1 MKNKLTLW
9 SVLLFLLSVNFAVAQ
24 SVSGVVSS
32 SDSGEPLPGV
42 AVSEKGTNNATL
54 TDFDGKFSIKAAN
67 GVTLVFSS
75 MGTETQEVVAT
86 SDFLQVSLKS
96 SSSQLNEVVVT
107 ALGMTREKKSLGYA
121 TQDVDGAEVTRV
133 KDANFVN
140 SLSGKIAGVQ
150 IKNSGTLGGSANVV
164 IRGSSSLTGNNQA
177 LFVVDGMPIS
187 NSTGNGSGVATG
199 RGGYDYGNAAMDINP
214 EDIENISVLKGAAA
228 TALYG
233 SRASNGVIL
242 ITTKSGKSNKGKKT
256 LGVTASMGITV
267 GTVNENTFVRHQQSY
282 GPGYGRYYGGNY
294 VTTSPGDSTFTD
306 GRAQSY
312 DANGDGQNDIVL
324 PMGEDASFGLQVDPN
339 MDVYDWESIYP
350 ELPTYGQSKKH
361 VAPENGALSFYEQS
375 VTRNNSFAVDGG
387 GENTSFR
394 LSATS
399 FNQKGI
405 VGGSNI
411 GRDNI
416 AFSGKFNASDKLTVS
431 AKANYINQT
440 GKGRYG
446 TGYDSR
452 NPNQSFRQWYNVLT
466 DMDAQKDA
474 YTNYGE
480 KNYSWNAYG
489 YGAANP
495 TAPHY
500 FDNFYYSTLQNFST
514 DSRNRVIGN
523 LMAEYEI
530 NDWLKLTGRMSAD
543 SYTEL
548 REERIGTQSV
558 DVSMYTRNNRAFT
571 ERNNDLYLN
580 MNKNFGTDG
589 EISFS
594 GLLGYNQRRSSFQS
608 IYASTNGGLVV
619 PGVYALSNSVAAPA
633 APSESANQIG
643 VDGIYGQAS
652 FGYRNFLYLDVSAR
666 QDVSST
672 LPVANN
678 TYFYPAASLSFIWS
692 EFVDSDILSF
702 GKLRANWA
710 NVGSDAPANA
720 LIDAYGIGTPFNGV
734 TLASAPS
741 TQNNAG
747 LLPENT
753 TSTELGLEMKMFDNR
768 LGFDVSSYNRTTE
781 NQILPAQV
789 STATGT
795 YYKYVNAGQIDN
807 TGLEVSAYVTPV
819 KTKDF
824 QWDVNINWSRNR
836 NKVVSLFGDSESLL
850 LGSVQGGVN
859 MTARVGEAYG
869 TLEGTSFVRDGS
881 TVDGDG
887 NATGA
892 PLVYDWA
899 SSRGGARYYT
909 GDVGVIGNVQADW
922 RGGINNAFSY
932 KNFRLSALIDMQMGG
947 DFFSLDTYYGY
958 GTGVYDFSAGTN
970 AAGGTIRTNVEEGG
984 GLTWD
989 EVAHLGVEGVRQ
1001 WDGVS
1006 VDADGNPSGTT
1017 DNTTSMWMNDYG
1029 NVLGWGL
1036 GGPKEMHIHDA
1047 SFVKLR
1053 EVSLT
1058 YTLPT
1063 SVLADLPIAGVDIS
1077 FVGRN
1082 LAILWKNTPYSDPE
1096 AGLSA
1101 GNLQGYQSG
1110 AYPTLRE
1117 VGVNLRVKF

>member
-1 MKNKLTLW
+1 MKNKFSLW
-9 SVLLFLLSVNFAVAQ
+9 SVLAFVLATNFAIAQ
-24 SVSGVVSS
+24 SVSGVVS
-32 SDSGEPLPGV
+32 DAGSGDALPGV

-54 TDFDGKFSIKAAN
+54 TDFDGKFTIKANKGA
-67 GVTLVFSS
+67 TLVFSS
-75 MGTETQEVVAT
+75 MGMDSKEVTAS
-86 SDFLQVSLKS
+86 SDFIQVSLTAS
-96 SSSQLNEVVVT
+96 ASQLDEVVVT

-121 TQDVDGAEVTRV
+121 TQDVDGAEVTTV

-140 SLSGKIAGVQ
+140 SLSGKVAGVQ
-150 IKNSGTLGGSANVV
+150 IKSSGTLGGSANVV

-187 NSTGNGSGVATG
+187 NSTGNSSDIARG

-233 SRASNGVIL
+233 SRASNGVVL
-242 ITTKSGKSNKGKKT
+242 ITTKSGSSSKGKKT
-256 LGVTASMGITV
+256 LGVTVSTGITV
-267 GTVNENTFVRHQQSY
+267 GAINENTFVRHQKSY
-282 GPGYGRYYGGNY
+282 GPGYGRYYGGAY
-294 VTTSPGDSTFTD
+294 TYTSPTDSVFTD

-312 DANGDGQNDIVL
+312 DANGDGQNDIAL
-324 PMGEDASFGLQVDPN
+324 PMGEDASFGLAVDPN

-350 ELPTYGQSKKH
+350 ELPTYQQSKKH
-361 VAPENGALSFYEQS
+361 VAGENGALSFYEQS
-375 VTRNNSFAVDGG
+375 VTRNNNFAIDGG

-399 FNQKGI
+399 FDQKGI
-405 VGGSNI
+405 VPGSHI

-416 AFSGKFNASDKLTVS
+416 AFSGRFNASDKLTVS
-431 AKANYINQT
+431 AKANYINQN

-500 FDNFYYSTLQNFST
+500 FDNFYYSALQNYST
-514 DSRNRVIGN
+514 DSRNRIIGN
-523 LMAEYEI
+523 IMAEYQI
-530 NDWLKLTGRMSAD
+530 NDWMKLTGRMSAD

-548 REERIGTQSV
+548 REERIATESV

-571 ERNNDLYLN
+571 EQNNDLYLN

-619 PGVYALSNSVAAPA
+619 PGVYALSNSVAAPE
-633 APSESANQIG
+633 APSENANKIG

-652 FGYRNFLYLDVSAR
+652 IGYKNFLYVDLSAR
-666 QDVSST
+666 RDVSST
-672 LPVANN
+672 LPVENN
-678 TYFYPAASLSFIWS
+678 AYFYPAASLSLIWS

-702 GKLRANWA
+702 GKIRANWA

-741 TQNNAG
+741 TQNNSS

-753 TSTELGLEMKMFDNR
+753 ASRELGLEVKMFDNR
-768 LGFDVSSYNRTTE
+768 VGFDVSAYNRSTK

-795 YYKYVNAGQIDN
+795 YYKYVNAGQVDN
-807 TGLEVSAYVTPV
+807 QGYEVSGYITPV

-824 QWDVNINWSRNR
+824 QWDVSVNWSTND
-836 NKVVSLFGDSESLL
+836 NTVVELFGDSKSLL

-859 MTARVGEAYG
+859 ITARVGESYG
-869 TLEGTSFVRDGS
+869 TLEGTTFERDAS
-881 TVDGDG
+881 
-887 NATGA
+887 TGA
-892 PLVYDWA
+892 PLIGADHPGG
-899 SSRGGARYYT
+899 RGGAWFHK
-909 GDVGVIGNVQADW
+909 GDIDVIGNVQADW
-922 RGGINNAFSY
+922 RGGINNAISY
-932 KNFRLSALIDMQMGG
+932 KNIRLSALLDAQWGG
-947 DFFSLDTYYGY
+947 NFFSLDTYYGY
-958 GTGVYDFSAGTN
+958 GTGVYDFQAGDN
-970 AAGGTIRTNVEEGG
+970 AAGNPIRTDLEDGG
-984 GLTWD
+984 GLTFD
-989 EVAHLGVEGVRQ
+989 EVADLGIEMPMQ
-1001 WDGVS
+1001 WDGVT
-1006 VDADGNPSGTT
+1006 VDSDGNPVGTEGS
-1017 DNTTSMWMNDYG
+1017 TSMWMNDYY
-1029 NVLGWGL
+1029 NLLGWK
-1036 GGPKEMHIHDA
+1036 GGIAEMHIHDA

-1053 EVSLT
+1053 EVALT

-1063 SVLADLPIAGVDIS
+1063 SALAGLPVAGVDVS

-1082 LAILWKNTPYSDPE
+1082 LAILYKNTPWSDPE

>member
-32 SDSGEPLPGV
+32 TDSGEPLPGV
-42 AVSEKGTNNATL
+42 AVSEKGTNNAVL
-54 TDFDGKFSIKAAN
+54 TDFDGKFTIKAAN

-96 SSSQLNEVVVT
+96 SASQLNEVVVT

-121 TQDVDGAEVTRV
+121 TQDVDGAAVTTV

-140 SLSGKIAGVQ
+140 SLSGKVAGVQ

-187 NSTGNGSGVATG
+187 NSTGNSSNVARG

-242 ITTKSGKSNKGKKT
+242 ITTKSGKSNSGKKT
-256 LGVTASMGITV
+256 LGVTASMGVTV
-267 GTVNENTFVRHQQSY
+267 GTVNENTFVRHQQGY
-282 GPGYGRYYGGNY
+282 GPGYGRYYGGAY
-294 VTTSPGDSTFTD
+294 TTTSPGDSTFTD

-361 VAPENGALSFYEQS
+361 TAPENGALSFYEQS

-394 LSATS
+394 LSATN

-411 GRDNI
+411 GRDNVS
-416 AFSGKFNASDKLTVS
+416 FSGRFNASDKLTVS
-431 AKANYINQT
+431 AKANYSNSK

-452 NPNQSFRQWYNVLT
+452 NPNQGFRQWYNVLT
-466 DMDAQKDA
+466 DQSAQKDA
-474 YTNYGE
+474 YMNYGQ

-489 YGAANP
+489 YGASNP

-500 FDNFYYSTLQNFST
+500 FDNFYYSSLENFST
-514 DSRNRVIGN
+514 DSRNRLIGN

-558 DVSMYTRNNRAFT
+558 DVSMYTRNNRSFT

-619 PGVYALSNSVAAPA
+619 PGVYALSNSQAAPA

-672 LPVANN
+672 LPVENN

-692 EFVDSDILSF
+692 EFVDSDMLSF

-720 LIDAYGIGTPFNGV
+720 LVDAYGIGTPFNGV

-741 TQNNAG
+741 TQNNAN

-753 TSTELGLEMKMFDNR
+753 QSTELGLEVKMFKNR
-768 LGFDVSSYNRTTE
+768 LGFDISSYNRITE

-789 STATGT
+789 SSATGT
-795 YYKYVNAGQIDN
+795 YYKYVNAGRVDN
-807 TGLEVSAYVTPV
+807 NGLEVSAYVTPV

-824 QWDVNINWSRNR
+824 QWDVNINWSTN
-836 NKVVSLFGDSESLL
+836 NNTVVELFGDSESLL
-850 LGSVQGGVN
+850 LGSVQGGVQ

-869 TLEGTSFVRDGS
+869 TLEGTTFVRDG
-881 TVDGDG
+881 G
-887 NATGA
+887 TGA

-909 GDVGVIGNVQADW
+909 GESGVIGNVQADW

-932 KNFRLSALIDMQMGG
+932 KNVRLSALIDMQMGG

-970 AAGGTIRTNVEEGG
+970 AAGNPIRSNVEDGG

-989 EVAHLGVEGVRQ
+989 EVAHLGIEGVRQ
-1001 WDGVS
+1001 WDGTTL
-1006 VDADGNPSGTT
+1006 DADGNPSGTT
-1017 DNTTSMWMNDYG
+1017 ENTTPMWMNDYG
-1029 NVLGWGL
+1029 NVLGWAL

-1053 EVSLT
+1053 EVALT

-1063 SVLADLPIAGVDIS
+1063 SALGDLPIAGVDVS